1 MNLFMLTLVILFF
14 AGIPLSKAD
23 PKWSYLFALLA
34 TLGLSFAYF
43 FLNQI

>member
-1 MNLFMLTLVILFF
+1 MNLFVLFLAVMLL

-23 PKWSYLFALLA
+23 IKWSYLFALLA